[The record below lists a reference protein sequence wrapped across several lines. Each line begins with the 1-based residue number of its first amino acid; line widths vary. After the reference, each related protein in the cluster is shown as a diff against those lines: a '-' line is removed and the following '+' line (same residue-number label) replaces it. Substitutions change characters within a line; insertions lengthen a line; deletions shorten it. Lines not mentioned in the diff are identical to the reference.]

1 MRFSDIE
8 RWYKQR
14 KASEKI
20 KKAASLQKI
29 ADNNEREI
37 GKCELK
43 YERQLAKLEKQYQQ
57 KKKNLG
63 RKLEWKKVYKYAV
76 REKVCKF
83 RNKAASLAQ
92 KYARISRADSEW
104 YVIGITCWTRM
115 KWDQCDGGHYRPK
128 SDRTIFDFDQ
138 LNIWPQSNS
147 DNSIAPRW
155 GKGETVK
162 YREALIR
169 KIWEEKVKEID
180 SAPRRHKRTRED
192 YEKIIAEYT
201 ELIAIEYKRGEKE
214 WRIW

>member
-63 RKLEWKKVYKYAV
+63 RKLE
-76 REKVCKF
+76 
-83 RNKAASLAQ
+83 
-92 KYARISRADSEW
+92 
-104 YVIGITCWTRM
+104 
-115 KWDQCDGGHYRPK
+115 
-128 SDRTIFDFDQ
+128 
-138 LNIWPQSNS
+138 
-147 DNSIAPRW
+147 
-155 GKGETVK
+155 
-162 YREALIR
+162 
-169 KIWEEKVKEID
+169 
-180 SAPRRHKRTRED
+180 
-192 YEKIIAEYT
+192 
-201 ELIAIEYKRGEKE
+201 
-214 WRIW
+214 